1 MWQVIGHTWAVDL
14 LQRSLAS
21 QRLAHAYLI
30 TGPDYIGK
38 THLALEFA
46 AALNCIGDE
55 VPCHR
60 CAACRKT
67 TQGTHPD
74 VQMVEPEGARLKIDQ
89 IRSLQYD
96 LALSPHE
103 GRRRVCVISRFERAT
118 TEAANALLKTLEE
131 PPRHVVLILT
141 ASDASLLLPTIVSRC
156 QLLPLRSVP
165 RPTVEAALRERLDD
179 EAMVQLVAALA
190 GGRVGWALRACQEP
204 TLLEQR
210 LDDAR
215 QWIEVLGHGRARRI
229 QQAEALAAREDVQDM
244 LRTWQLCWR
253 DVLLTQQEC
262 QELLANVDLTQEIER
277 IAASSSPEQASAAW
291 RHTGDVLDQLD
302 RNVNPRLALEVLCL
316 SWPRIQAGAINIA

>member
-30 TGPDYIGK
+30 TGPSHIGK

-46 AALNCIGDE
+46 AALNCNGE
-55 VPCHR
+55 EAPCHR
-60 CAACRKT
+60 CTDCRKT

-74 VQMVEPEGARLKIDQ
+74 VQVIEPEGARLKIDQ
-89 IRSLQYD
+89 IRRLQYD

-103 GRRRVCVISRFERAT
+103 GRRRVCVISQFERAT

-141 ASDASLLLPTIVSRC
+141 ATDASLLLPTIVSRC
-156 QLLPLRSVP
+156 QILPLRSVP
-165 RPTVEAALRERLDD
+165 TPIVEAALRERIED
-179 EAMVQLVAALA
+179 EATVQLVAALA
-190 GGRVGWALRACQEP
+190 GGRVGWALQAIQEQA
-204 TLLEQR
+204 LLEQR

-215 QWIEVLGHGRARRI
+215 QLLQALHNGRARRI
-229 QQAEALAAREDVQDM
+229 QQAETLATREDVQGM

-253 DVLLTQQEC
+253 DVVILQHNC
-262 QELLANVDLTQEIER
+262 RELLANVDLAQEIEQ

-291 RHTGDVLDQLD
+291 RHTGDTLDQLE
-302 RNVNPRLALEVLCL
+302 RNVNTRLALEVLCL
-316 SWPRIQAGAINIA
+316 NWPRIQMGAIDKA